1 MPSPFT
7 ASVKTVPTKGFRGP
21 DDLLVVAD
29 DWHAQLWL
37 DGAHNIALYK
47 KVWKA
52 LSESA
57 VYGTDA
63 HNLTRPADP

>member
-1 MPSPFT
+1 M

-21 DDLLVVAD
+21 DDRLVVAD
-29 DWHAQLWL
+29 DWYAQLWL
-37 DGAHNIALYK
+37 DDAHNIALHK
-47 KVWKA
+47 KVWKT

-63 HNLTRPADP
+63 HNLINSAQSLNPR